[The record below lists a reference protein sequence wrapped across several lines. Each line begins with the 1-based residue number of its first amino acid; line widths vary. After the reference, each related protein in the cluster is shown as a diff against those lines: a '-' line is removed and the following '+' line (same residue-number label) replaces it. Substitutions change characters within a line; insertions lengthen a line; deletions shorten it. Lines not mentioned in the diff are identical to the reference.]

1 MKNKKNVYLCK
12 IITLNLIDMKK
23 LFLLAACCLCL
34 HAQAQQKADYRVVP
48 LPENIQL
55 AKTGE
60 LKLTDGMKVTY
71 PAGNELMKNNAE
83 FLAEYVAEITG
94 LKLVPAAG
102 AAQKGAINLS
112 LAKNLKNRE
121 AYAVKV
127 DAAGV
132 SISGAS
138 EAGVFYG
145 IQMLRKS
152 LPVTQE
158 AVLLPYGTV
167 SDKPAFE
174 YRGMMLDCSRH
185 FFPVE
190 FVKKYIDILALHGE
204 NNFHWHLTDD
214 QGWRFEVK
222 RYPKLTEVG
231 SKRAQTVIGHNTGIY
246 DGTPYGGYYTQDQCR
261 EIVEYAKKRYI
272 NVMPE
277 IDMPGHMLGALAA
290 YPELG
295 CHKDHYDVWQI
306 WGVSDDVLCVGNPK
320 TVEFIQG
327 VLEELI
333 DVFPSEMI
341 HVGGDECPKTA
352 WKTCPTCQ
360 AKAKELGLVATEKH
374 TVEEQ
379 LQSYFIKEMEKFLNA
394 HGRKMIGWDETLEG
408 GLAPNASIMSWRGL
422 EGGIEAAKQHHNV
435 VMTPTSFCYF
445 DYYQSTDQKNE
456 PIAIGGFLPVSR
468 VYEFN
473 PVPEQLTAEEAKY
486 IKGCQANLWVE
497 YIPDGKQ
504 VEYMVLPRMAALCET
519 QWMDRSA
526 KNYEDFVGR
535 MPKLFALYD
544 KLGLNYAKHLLNVNG
559 VLTSNFDEKCVE
571 VNLLTADKAP
581 VYYSLDGS
589 APSKLYEGILKIT
602 DAAQIRAYA
611 ERNGVKS
618 PEWTENVK
626 VNKASF
632 KKITLKDQP
641 APNYTY
647 GGAKQLV
654 DCIHGTNTFS
664 MGAWLG
670 FLGDDC
676 VATLDMGT
684 PTECSKASVRVLVET
699 GSWVFDTN
707 GLKVEA
713 SDDGNNWKKLGEV
726 FYPLP
731 TDQEK
736 TIRVH
741 ELDFPK
747 TKARYFRVSA
757 GTVKSIPQFHDGR
770 GKKGYLFVDEIE
782 LD

>member
-1 MKNKKNVYLCK
+1 MKPKLYP
-12 IITLNLIDMKK
+12 MKK
-23 LFLLAACCLCL
+23 LFFLLMTCFMTSGVF
-34 HAQAQQKADYRVVP
+34 AQQKADYQVIP
-48 LPENIQL
+48 LPQTIQL

-60 LKLTDGMKVTY
+60 FKLADAQKITY
-71 PAGNELMKNNAE
+71 ASNNELQKNNAE
-83 FLAEYVAEITG
+83 FLAQYIEEITG
-94 LKLVPAAG
+94 LKLVPIAG
-102 AAQKGAINLS
+102 TPQKGAINLMVS
-112 LAKNLKNRE
+112 KTIKNKE
-121 AYAVKV
+121 GFTVKV
-127 DAAGV
+127 DAQGI
-132 SISGAS
+132 SISGGS

-152 LPVTQE
+152 LPVTTE
-158 AVLLPYGTV
+158 PIVLPYATV
-167 SDKPAFE
+167 TDTPRFE

-190 FVKKYIDILALHGE
+190 FIKKYIDILALHGE

-222 RYPKLTEVG
+222 RYPLLTEIG
-231 SKRAQTVIGHNTGIY
+231 SKRAQTVIGHNTGIF
-246 DGTPYGGYYTQDQCR
+246 DGTPYGGYYTQAQCR

-290 YPELG
+290 YPVLG
-295 CHKDHYDVWQI
+295 CTGGPYKTWEI
-306 WGVSDDVLCVGNPK
+306 WGVSHDVLCVGNPK
-320 TVEFIQG
+320 TIEFIQG

-333 DVFPSEMI
+333 EVFPSEMI

-360 AKAKELGLVATEKH
+360 AKAKELGLVATDKH

-456 PIAIGGFLPVSR
+456 PIAIGGYLPVSR

-473 PVPEQLTAEEAKY
+473 PVPDQLTAEEGKY

-497 YIPDGKQ
+497 YIPDGDQ

-519 QWMDRSA
+519 QWMERSA
-526 KNYEDFVGR
+526 KNYESFVSR
-535 MPKLFALYD
+535 TPKLFALYD
-544 KLGLNYAKHLLNVNG
+544 KLGYTYAKHLLNVNG
-559 VLTSNFDEKCVE
+559 VLNADFDEKCVS
-571 VNLLTADKAP
+571 VDLLTADKAP
-581 VYYSLDGS
+581 ILYSLDGS
-589 APSKLYEGILKIT
+589 TPSLRYEGPLQIT
-602 DAAQIRAYA
+602 RDAQIRAYA

-618 PEWTENVK
+618 PEWTENIK
-626 VNKASF
+626 VSKNSF
-632 KKITLKDQP
+632 KQISLKDQP

-647 GGAKQLV
+647 GGAPQLV
-654 DCIHGTNTFS
+654 DCIHGTNTFA

-670 FLGDDC
+670 FNGDDM
-676 VATLDMGT
+676 VATIDMGE
-684 PTECSKASVRVLVET
+684 PTECSTCTIRVLVET
-699 GSWVFDTN
+699 SSWVFDAN
-707 GLKVEA
+707 GLKVEV
-713 SDDGNNWKKLGEV
+713 SDDGQNWKKVAEA
-726 FYPLP
+726 FYALP
-731 TDQEK
+731 TQQEK
-736 TIRVH
+736 DIRLHSV
-741 ELDFPK
+741 DFPK
-747 TKARYFRVSA
+747 TKARYYRVTG
-757 GTVKSIPQFHDGR
+757 GTVKSIPQFHDGK
-770 GKKGYLFVDEIE
+770 GKPAYLFVDEIE
-782 LD
+782 IN